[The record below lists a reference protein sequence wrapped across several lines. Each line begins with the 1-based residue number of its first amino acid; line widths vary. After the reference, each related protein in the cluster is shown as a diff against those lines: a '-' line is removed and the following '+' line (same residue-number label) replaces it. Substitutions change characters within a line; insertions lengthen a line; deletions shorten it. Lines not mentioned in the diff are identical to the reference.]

1 MIDFTEEQIQRY
13 SRHILLQD
21 VGVEGQE
28 KIMNAR
34 VLVVGAGGL
43 GAPVSLYLA
52 AAGIGTIGIVDADV
66 VDLSNLQRQVIHF
79 TKDVGVPKVK
89 SAEEKIKAI
98 NPDVKVETY
107 YKFLDSSNALDIIK
121 EYDFIVDGTDNFPV
135 KFLINDACVMAG
147 KPFSHGGI
155 LRFNGQTFTHLP
167 GTACYRCM
175 FKEPPP
181 AGAVPTCSQAGVL
194 GAIAGMLGTIQAAET
209 LKYFTGIGELL
220 TNRLL
225 TFDAKTMQFRTV
237 PVRQAR
243 IPLSTI
249 SSTTNWPPATSKT
262 TDKRKRSM
270 FISNEIIDA
279 LISQAQQD
287 APNETCGYLLGIS
300 GEEGDVVTENYWMEN
315 IDHSPEHFSFA
326 PKDQFAALKYARSKG
341 LKILANWHS
350 HPASPSRPSQEDLRL
365 ANDPTIRYAI
375 LSLHEGVHLNS
386 FKILNGEVVD
396 KEVHL

>member
-13 SRHILLQD
+13 SRHILLKD

-52 AAGIGTIGIVDADV
+52 AAGVGTIGIVDADV

-98 NPDVKVETY
+98 NPDVKVDTY
-107 YKFLDSSNALDIIK
+107 YEFLDSSNALDIIK
-121 EYDFIVDGTDNFPV
+121 QYDFIVDGTDNFPV

-167 GTACYRCM
+167 DTACYRCF

-181 AGAVPTCSQAGVL
+181 AGAVP
-194 GAIAGMLGTIQAAET
+194 
-209 LKYFTGIGELL
+209 
-220 TNRLL
+220 NRLL
-225 TFDAKTMQFRTV
+225 SFDAKTMQFRTIKV
-237 PVRQAR
+237 KQRP
-243 IPLSTI
+243 
-249 SSTTNWPPATSKT
+249 
-262 TDKRKRSM
+262 
-270 FISNEIIDA
+270 
-279 LISQAQQD
+279 
-287 APNETCGYLLGIS
+287 TCAIC
-300 GEEGDVVTENYWMEN
+300 GEHPT
-315 IDHSPEHFSFA
+315 IDHLIDYE
-326 PKDQFAALKYARSKG
+326 QAACDLK
-341 LKILANWHS
+341 S
-350 HPASPSRPSQEDLRL
+350 H
-365 ANDPTIRYAI
+365 
-375 LSLHEGVHLNS
+375 
-386 FKILNGEVVD
+386 
-396 KEVHL
+396 

>member
-1 MIDFTEEQIQRY
+1 MFDFSEEQIQRY

-52 AAGIGTIGIVDADV
+52 AAGIGRIGIVDADV

-98 NPDVKVETY
+98 NPDVQVDTY
-107 YKFLDSSNALDIIK
+107 YEFLDSSNALDIIK
-121 EYDFIVDGTDNFPV
+121 EYDFVVDGTDNFPV

-181 AGAVPTCSQAGVL
+181 VGAVPTCSQAGVL

-209 LKYFTGIGELL
+209 LKYFTGVGELL

-225 TFDAKTMQFRTV
+225 TFDAKMMQFRTV
-237 PVRQAR
+237 PVKHRDSCA
-243 IPLSTI
+243 ICG
-249 SSTTNWPPATSKT
+249 
-262 TDKRKRSM
+262 
-270 FISNEIIDA
+270 SN
-279 LISQAQQD
+279 
-287 APNETCGYLLGIS
+287 PT
-300 GEEGDVVTENYWMEN
+300 
-315 IDHSPEHFSFA
+315 IDHLNDYE
-326 PKDQFAALKYARSKG
+326 QAACDLKQ
-341 LKILANWHS
+341 H
-350 HPASPSRPSQEDLRL
+350 
-365 ANDPTIRYAI
+365 
-375 LSLHEGVHLNS
+375 
-386 FKILNGEVVD
+386 
-396 KEVHL
+396 